1 MMEDYVTQPI
11 LDAVARV
18 RPLAKR
24 ANCTLAQLALAWAI
38 REDVVSSAIVGA
50 SRPEQLDETLAAA
63 DLDID
68 PAIFAEMSQ
77 ILFPVAPYE
86 PYSA

>member
-1 MMEDYVTQPI
+1 MAEYVTQPI

-18 RPLAKR
+18 RPLAVR
-24 ANCTLAQLALAWAI
+24 ANCTLAQLSLAWVL
-38 REDVVSSAIVGA
+38 RDSVVSSAIVGA

-63 DLDID
+63 DLKID
-68 PAIFAEMSQ
+68 PAIFEEMGQ
-77 ILFPVAPYE
+77 ILFPVSPYE